1 LSNKSAM
8 RVVSVNVGAPA
19 QVETT
24 GGMVLTS
31 IFKSPVGGRVAVR
44 RHNIDGDRQSD
55 LTVHGGPNKAVYGY
69 AEEHFS
75 YWRGELPSVDFVP
88 GIFGENLTTQGLDE
102 ETVHIGDRFRVGSAI
117 LQVTQP
123 RMPCYK
129 LGIRFNR
136 PDMVK
141 RFWLSGRPGFYFSI
155 VEEGDLAAGD
165 SIERIGGETEQI
177 SVADVVALYRREK
190 TDSELLQRALR
201 APLSGSWKQEILER
215 LAAE

>member
-1 LSNKSAM
+1 MNKSPM
-8 RVVSVNVGAPA
+8 RVVSVNVGTPA
-19 QVETT
+19 RVETPNGT
-24 GGMVLTS
+24 VLTS
-31 IFKSPVGGRVAVR
+31 IFKSPVAGRVAVR
-44 RHNIDGDRQSD
+44 RHNIEGDRQSD

-69 AEEHFS
+69 AEEHYS
-75 YWRGELPSVDFVP
+75 YWREELPDVDFVP

-102 ETVHIGDRFRVGSAI
+102 ATVYIADRFRVGSAI

-129 LGIRFNR
+129 LGVRFSR

-155 VEEGDLAAGD
+155 VEEGDLGAGD
-165 SIERIGGETEQI
+165 SIERIGGESERI

-190 TDSELLQRALR
+190 TDSDLLQRVLR
-201 APLSGSWKQEILER
+201 APLSGSWKEEILER
-215 LAAE
+215 LTAD

>member
-1 LSNKSAM
+1 M
-8 RVVSVNVGAPA
+8 RVVSVNVGMPA
-19 QVETT
+19 RVETPN
-24 GGMVLTS
+24 GAVLTS
-31 IFKSPVGGRVAVR
+31 IFKSPVAGKVAVR
-44 RHNIDGDRQSD
+44 RHNIEGDRQSD

-69 AEEHFS
+69 AEEHYS
-75 YWRGELPSVDFVP
+75 YWREQLPGVDFVP
-88 GIFGENLTTQGLDE
+88 GIFGENLTTQGLNE

-117 LQVTQP
+117 LQVMQP

-129 LGIRFNR
+129 LGVRFSR

-165 SIERIGGETEQI
+165 SIERVGGENERI

-201 APLSGSWKQEILER
+201 APLAGSWKQEILER
-215 LAAE
+215 QTGEAD

>member
-1 LSNKSAM
+1 LNKSPM
-8 RVVSVNVGAPA
+8 RVVSVNVGTPA
-19 QVETT
+19 RVETPNGT
-24 GGMVLTS
+24 VLTS
-31 IFKSPVGGRVAVR
+31 IFKSPVAGRVAVR
-44 RHNIDGDRQSD
+44 RHNIEGDRQSD

-69 AEEHFS
+69 AEEHYS
-75 YWRGELPSVDFVP
+75 YWREELPDVDFVP

-102 ETVHIGDRFRVGSAI
+102 ATVYIADRFRVGSAI

-129 LGIRFNR
+129 LGVRFSR

-155 VEEGDLAAGD
+155 VEEGDLGAGD
-165 SIERIGGETEQI
+165 SIERIGGESERI

-190 TDSELLQRALR
+190 TDSDLLQRVLR
-201 APLSGSWKQEILER
+201 APLSGSWKEEILER
-215 LAAE
+215 LTAD

>member
-1 LSNKSAM
+1 MM
-8 RVVSVNVGAPA
+8 RVVSLNVGGPA
-19 QVETT
+19 RIETPNGT
-24 GGMVLTS
+24 VLTS
-31 IFKSPVGGRVAVR
+31 IFKSPVAGRVAVR
-44 RHNIDGDRQSD
+44 RHNIEGDQQSD

-69 AEEHFS
+69 AEENYG
-75 YWRGELPSVDFVP
+75 YWRAALPEVEFVP
-88 GIFGENLTTQGLDE
+88 GIFGENLTTHGLDE
-102 ETVHIGDRFRVGSAI
+102 GTVCIGDRFRVGSAI

-129 LGIRFNR
+129 LGVRFGR

-165 SIERIGGETEQI
+165 RIENAGGENERI

-190 TDSELLQRALR
+190 TDAELLQRALR
-201 APLSGSWKQEILER
+201 APLSGSWKREILER
-215 LAAE
+215 QTGGAD

>member
-1 LSNKSAM
+1 M
-8 RVVSVNVGAPA
+8 VSLNVGLPA
-19 QVETT
+19 QIETPNGT
-24 GGMVLTS
+24 VLTS
-31 IFKSPVGGRVAVR
+31 IFKSPVAGRRAVR
-44 RHNIDGDRQSD
+44 GYNIEGDRQSD

-69 AEEHFS
+69 PEEHYA
-75 YWRGELPSVDFVP
+75 YWRAELPDVDFAP
-88 GIFGENLTTQGLDE
+88 GIFGENLTTEGLDE
-102 ETVHIGDRFRVGSAI
+102 KTVCIGDRFRVGSAL

-129 LGIRFNR
+129 LGVRFAR

-155 VEEGDLAAGD
+155 VEEGELAAGD
-165 SIERIGGETEQI
+165 RIERAGGENERI

-201 APLSGSWKQEILER
+201 APLTGSWKQEILER
-215 LAAE
+215 QTAI